1 MSGGASS
8 SWKSGTLG
16 EFDGLFRIMFI
27 ILIKSRYYS
36 HASPR
41 ERRLSSRTQQLEVDV
56 EDVSE
61 TPADARRH
69 HRYAFARPTNY
80 RRRRPISE
88 VHEEIIGGS
97 ASSLIS
103 PGSFVRIG
111 GQEGQAEV
119 ERGRGA
125 VQIQHALPPRTH
137 NAVAA
142 GKSGNDSCTRHRSP
156 PPRARTKPAQLGRSA
171 SERSNW
177 NVPPAG
183 QSPSAGRLKIKRGV
197 SDSPRKRRAKEVGYG
212 TDVLAL
218 GQRSRRADNDS
229 IVEEDPSAMSAALTG
244 TENETTTGPHPGPSA
259 LAKLS
264 ALRGWRSDDAVFAVP
279 TVKREPPVKPRL
291 DAQQMR
297 QPQPP
302 RRRPGPPPSP
312 LRPTR
317 TMTSASS
324 SRNESACESDQTGF
338 SGTIGTGGG
347 HRSAS
352 ERMVNGMISVLRRA
366 SGSVQPFFKTEGTG
380 MSMGGGREVSSPI
393 SPDANVNSGSMSLGL
408 DTASLPRPCEVA
420 IDMTPALGIK
430 AGPAPGRSSA
440 PAQQV
445 LHQTLNSRA
454 SSPWSPLMSP
464 DEHGTNGG
472 LTAPAAVEHRQAH
485 GQATST
491 ASGYMTEPPK
501 VSLADPGRR
510 GSQPEVKVTSRPIQC
525 PLRKRATV
533 ME

>member
-8 SWKSGTLG
+8 SWKSETSG
-16 EFDGLFRIMFI
+16 EFGKRSYKVFL
-27 ILIKSRYYS
+27 ILMLPMLHS

-56 EDVSE
+56 EDMSE
-61 TPADARRH
+61 APADSRRH

-80 RRRRPISE
+80 RRRRPVSE

-229 IVEEDPSAMSAALTG
+229 IVEEDPSAMSAVLTG

-279 TVKREPPVKPRL
+279 TVKREPPIKPRL
-291 DAQQMR
+291 EAQQVH

-324 SRNESACESDQTGF
+324 SRNESACESDQTGL
-338 SGTIGTGGG
+338 SGAIGTGGG